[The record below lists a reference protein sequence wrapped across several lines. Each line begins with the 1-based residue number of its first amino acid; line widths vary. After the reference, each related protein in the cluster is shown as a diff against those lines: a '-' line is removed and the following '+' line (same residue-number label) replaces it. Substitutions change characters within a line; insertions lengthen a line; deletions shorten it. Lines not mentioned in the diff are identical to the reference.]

1 MPVLTLPPIVR
12 CYYHREIEAIAICRS
27 CCRGLCDA
35 CAVAIDKVSACRDR
49 CEGDV
54 AALHAILRRSDSAVA
69 TGARQL
75 RIAALICILFAGLF
89 VILSRRPPYSMA
101 TWLLLPAAFV
111 LLIGATLLVVNA
123 RRYEKQTTSMKR

>member
-1 MPVLTLPPIVR
+1 MR
-12 CYYHREIEAIAICRS
+12 CYYHRDVEAVATCRS

-35 CAVAIDKVSACRDR
+35 CAVDIDKASACRER

-54 AALHAILRRSDSAVA
+54 AAMRALVVRSNRAFA

-75 RIAALICILFAGLF
+75 RIAALICIMFAGLF

-101 TWLLLPAAFV
+101 TWLLLPAAVV
-111 LLIGATLLVVNA
+111 LLIAATLLVFNA
-123 RRYEKQTTSMKR
+123 RRYDEKNTTFVKR